1 MKIGSANLEKLFDA
15 LEKAGHPVEWNEDG
29 TEIEMCLT
37 DADFEISKSAGGYY
51 SIKKTPYFAEPEYY
65 AVDNIETVLDIV
77 EE

>member
-29 TEIEMCLT
+29 TEIELSLT
-37 DADFEISKSAGGYY
+37 DADFEIMKSAGGYY
-51 SIKKTPYFAEPEYY
+51 SVKKLTYFADPEYY
-65 AVDNIETVLDIV
+65 CVDTIENVFDII